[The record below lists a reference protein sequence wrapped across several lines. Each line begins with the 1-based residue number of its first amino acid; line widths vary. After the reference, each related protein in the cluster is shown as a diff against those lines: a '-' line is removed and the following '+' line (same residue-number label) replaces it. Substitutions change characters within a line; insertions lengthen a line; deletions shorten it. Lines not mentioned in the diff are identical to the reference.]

1 VADSFQ
7 LKAIITAVDQL
18 SGPLKGMGRNLK
30 GFQKE
35 ASGIMMNAAA
45 MGAALTSA
53 FVVPIN
59 QAIQFE
65 STMADVRKVVDFDTP
80 SQFREMGE
88 DILKLSTVLPMTADG
103 IGQIVA
109 AGGQAG
115 IARNELKQFA
125 TDAVKMGIAFDQ
137 TAEESGD
144 MMAKWRT
151 AFKLTQ
157 KDVVTLADKINY
169 LGNTGPAN
177 ARQISDIVT
186 TVGSLAAVNHVSTG
200 NLAALGATI
209 SGMGVQSEVAST
221 GIQNFMLALSNAS
234 TGNAKRVLKAIGM
247 SPKELSAGM
256 VKDSKATML
265 KVLEGIKSLPEAS
278 RSKALEWLFGRESIK
293 AIAPLLNNLD
303 LLRANFGKVADA
315 QQYSSSMQ
323 KEYESR
329 AATTA
334 NSIQL
339 MKNQFTAASITIGE
353 MFLPSIVK
361 ITAKIQPM
369 AERLRQFAKNN
380 PELIRST
387 FKFGATLLGTGAAM
401 GVVGK
406 AFKTFDSIM
415 KMSTL
420 GKLVSLLI
428 IAGGLIVSNWDQIGP
443 IVKEVWDKI
452 DGAAKAVG
460 GWQTVLTGLA
470 AFMAGK
476 WALSMISSISGVT
489 KEMLKLGK
497 SIPAGGKGMI
507 GKLGLIGSIATISE
521 PLVDKGL
528 NAAFGDNKW
537 FQNVRTARG
546 WGEFGRSILGENHLG
561 RDDKG
566 NWRFEDVNP
575 KTLDSVATAKPQQ
588 GELKVSFE
596 NAPPGMRVAQ
606 VGNTL
611 PWYQFDVGYNRFSQQ
626 K

>member
-1 VADSFQ
+1 MADSFQ